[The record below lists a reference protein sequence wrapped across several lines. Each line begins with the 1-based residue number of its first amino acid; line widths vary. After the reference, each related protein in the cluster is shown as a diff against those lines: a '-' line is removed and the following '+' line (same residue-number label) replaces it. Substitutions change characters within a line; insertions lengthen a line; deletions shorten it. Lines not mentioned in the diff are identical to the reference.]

1 MMLSNKDL
9 AILTNRLQVPLIIGD
24 ILSGEGALT
33 DDVRMGLHE
42 VLSDDQPDSALLSI
56 ALSAK
61 QIADA
66 YGETNA
72 SIKLLNIECDR
83 IILEYGQLWLRNAQA
98 KSLDDNLVFETLVHI
113 PEDLEALKE
122 LLEIT
127 AIFLSTKAPQTADLC
142 KIMISQAQAQA
153 TIAETF
159 LEGLNDMPEQDI
171 WGTPAN
177 LDQNIEP
184 VIADQ
189 AINASDNVIQFP
201 IGQVS

>member
-171 WGTPAN
+171 WGAPAN